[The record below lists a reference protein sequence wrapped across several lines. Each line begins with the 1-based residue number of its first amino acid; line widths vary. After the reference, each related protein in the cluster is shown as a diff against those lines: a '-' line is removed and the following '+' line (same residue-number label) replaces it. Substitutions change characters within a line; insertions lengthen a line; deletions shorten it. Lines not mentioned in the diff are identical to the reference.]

1 MAVVIAIAIPLVIF
15 GILVLVFYQINKR
28 TRIFQNPRWLP
39 WLYVVF
45 VVFYTAV
52 AWLNFAVHSSWRA
65 VLIYAAVSATFAGIL
80 LLSVTN
86 SRRWDQRMWKW
97 SSRSVPR
104 DPRLRAIA
112 LIIAPFALLSDVV
125 LLILLLT

>member
-1 MAVVIAIAIPLVIF
+1 VEKPAMAVVIAIAIPLVIF
-15 GILVLVFYQINKR
+15 GILVVVFYQINKR

-52 AWLNFAVHSSWRA
+52 AWLNFVVHSSWWP

-80 LLSVTN
+80 LLSATN
-86 SRRWDQRMWKW
+86 SRRWRQYMRMW
-97 SSRSVPR
+97 SSETSLGYGVRWF
-104 DPRLRAIA
+104 IG
-112 LIIAPFALLSDVV
+112 
-125 LLILLLT
+125 